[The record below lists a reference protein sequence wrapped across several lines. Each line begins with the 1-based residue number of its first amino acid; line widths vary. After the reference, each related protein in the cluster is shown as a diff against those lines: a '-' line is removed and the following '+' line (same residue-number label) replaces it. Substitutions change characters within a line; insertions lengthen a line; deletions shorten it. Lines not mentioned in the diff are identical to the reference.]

1 METQNKYEDM
11 SVLTALNYIKT
22 GKILLPDIQREYVWS
37 YRDIEL
43 LFESIVDDYPIG
55 SCIMW
60 KTTRITINETKPNLY
75 YFHTDFSRKEPVN
88 KKVPEVLA
96 EDKENNYYVILDG
109 QQRLTSFNIAF
120 NGSYTDFKGGRGN
133 PRDNPE
139 NWIKREL
146 YYNLQYDPKADKD
159 DETPSKRFAFLKKED
174 GENEQWYKVKELLKY
189 DKQHDLSKDLIL
201 NGYSDQAQNDLIK
214 LFARIHARG
223 ASDGALIHYYSIEDE
238 EYDHVLDIFV
248 RVNSTGQKLAKSDLL
263 FSTLIDGWKIARD
276 DIEKFIKTLN
286 SKGEGFAFNK
296 DFLMRLCMALVDGTI
311 KLKIQNLNRKTIS
324 KIRDNWEKIKNAT
337 RSMVGL
343 LVDLGFS
350 SENLTSYNATM
361 PIVYFLFKGGN
372 IKDDCSRQEVKKFL
386 TISMAKRLFGVS
398 SDAALTK
405 SREVLQNIDCS
416 KTKFSMSLFS
426 SVVLVGGRTFTVS
439 EDDVD
444 YWLDNYQKGPDT
456 YSLLSLLYPN
466 CKLSYFAF
474 HQDHCHPY
482 TAFENKN
489 LKKLN
494 LKLTQE
500 KISEWQKKRNLLP
513 NLQFLEGTENESKNS
528 TPFKEWVSA
537 GNDFD
542 YRPENV
548 SLELVNFDN
557 FFKERRKLMK
567 ARLLQIFNLE
577 PSQSTIENNSE
588 CNFQQDSNH
597 GDQMEVSLGSFSVE
611 SHAIEERINILSKK
625 FIEQKELLGSV
636 KIGKCDDDYIRF
648 TTDLMDGIIP
658 ESETPTS
665 GWETKKYYYYE
676 ISYEDS
682 KIVMCLAF
690 SKHLTPDLLKIC
702 KKIHSIFPCIEE
714 GRIQKSN
721 NWKHTLLVTNEEDTT
736 DSDSDECIN
745 GILEKLF
752 DRLMKLERQLVD
764 KLNAQ
769 V

>member
-1 METQNKYEDM
+1 MVTQNKYEDI
-11 SVLTALNYIKT
+11 SVLDALNYIKS
-22 GKILLPDIQREYVWS
+22 GKILLPDIQREYVWN
-37 YRDIEL
+37 YHDIEL
-43 LFESIVDDYPIG
+43 LFESVVEGYPIG

-60 KTTRITINETKPNLY
+60 KTTRIAINENKPNLY
-75 YFHTDFSRKEPVN
+75 YFHTNFSRKEPEN

-96 EDKENNYYVILDG
+96 EDKENDYYIVLDG

-120 NGSYTDFKGGRGN
+120 NGSYTDFKGGKGN

-139 NWIKREL
+139 NWITREL

-159 DETPSKRFAFLKKED
+159 DETPSKRFAFLKNAD
-174 GENEQWYKVKELLKY
+174 GEQEQWYKVKQLLKY
-189 DKQHDLSKDLIL
+189 DKQNALIKDLLSK
-201 NGYSDQAQNDLIK
+201 GYSEQAQEDLTV
-214 LFARIHARG
+214 LFERIHAVK
-223 ASDGALIHYYSIEDE
+223 DGGLIHYYSIEDE

-276 DIEKFIKTLN
+276 DIEKFLKTLN
-286 SKGEGFAFNK
+286 SRGEGFAFNK

-337 RSMVGL
+337 SSMVDL

-372 IKDDCSRQEVKKFL
+372 IKDDCSHQEVKKFL
-386 TISMAKRLFGVS
+386 AISMAKRLFGVS

-416 KTKFSMSLFS
+416 KTKFSISLFS

-577 PSQSTIENNSE
+577 PSQNPIENNSE
-588 CNFQQDSNH
+588 CNFQQDNNH
-597 GDQMEVSLGSFSVE
+597 GDQLEVGLDSLSVE

-625 FIEQKELLGSV
+625 FIEQKELLGKV
-636 KIGKCDDDYIRF
+636 RIGKCDDEYIRF

-658 ESETPTS
+658 ESEDPTS
-665 GWETKKYYYYE
+665 GWETNKYYYYE

-682 KIVMCLAF
+682 KIVMCLTF
-690 SKHLTPDLLKIC
+690 SKHLTPDLLETC

-714 GRIQKSN
+714 GRIQKHN

-736 DSDSDECIN
+736 DTDSDECIN

-764 KLNAQ
+764 ELNAR

>member
-120 NGSYTDFKGGRGN
+120 NGSYTDFKGGKGN

-174 GENEQWYKVKELLKY
+174 VEKEQWYKVKELLKY
-189 DKQHDLSKDLIL
+189 DKQHDLSKDLIS

-223 ASDGALIHYYSIEDE
+223 AADGALIHYYSIEDE

-577 PSQSTIENNSE
+577 PSQSTIGNNSE

-658 ESETPTS
+658 ESEIPTS

>member
-1 METQNKYEDM
+1 MVTQNKYEDI
-11 SVLTALNYIKT
+11 SVLDALNYIKS
-22 GKILLPDIQREYVWS
+22 GKILLPDIQREYVWN
-37 YRDIEL
+37 YHDIEL
-43 LFESIVDDYPIG
+43 LFESVVEGYPIG

-60 KTTRITINETKPNLY
+60 KTTRIAINENKPNLY
-75 YFHTDFSRKEPVN
+75 YFHTNFSRKEPEN

-96 EDKENNYYVILDG
+96 EDKENDYYIVLDG

-120 NGSYTDFKGGRGN
+120 NGSYTDFKGGKGN

-139 NWIKREL
+139 NWITREL

-159 DETPSKRFAFLKKED
+159 DETPSKRFTFLKNAD
-174 GENEQWYKVKELLKY
+174 GEQEQWYKVKQLLKY
-189 DKQHDLSKDLIL
+189 DKQNALIKDLLSK
-201 NGYSDQAQNDLIK
+201 GYSEQAQEDLTV
-214 LFARIHARG
+214 LFERIHAVK
-223 ASDGALIHYYSIEDE
+223 DGGLIHYYSIEDE

-276 DIEKFIKTLN
+276 DIEKFLKTLN
-286 SKGEGFAFNK
+286 SRGEGFAFNK

-337 RSMVGL
+337 SSMVDL

-372 IKDDCSRQEVKKFL
+372 IKDDCSHQEVKKFL
-386 TISMAKRLFGVS
+386 AISMAKRLFGVS

-416 KTKFSMSLFS
+416 KTKFSISLFS

-567 ARLLQIFNLE
+567 ARLLQIL
-577 PSQSTIENNSE
+577 
-588 CNFQQDSNH
+588 
-597 GDQMEVSLGSFSVE
+597 
-611 SHAIEERINILSKK
+611 
-625 FIEQKELLGSV
+625 
-636 KIGKCDDDYIRF
+636 Y
-648 TTDLMDGIIP
+648 
-658 ESETPTS
+658 
-665 GWETKKYYYYE
+665 
-676 ISYEDS
+676 
-682 KIVMCLAF
+682 
-690 SKHLTPDLLKIC
+690 
-702 KKIHSIFPCIEE
+702 
-714 GRIQKSN
+714 
-721 NWKHTLLVTNEEDTT
+721 
-736 DSDSDECIN
+736 
-745 GILEKLF
+745 
-752 DRLMKLERQLVD
+752 
-764 KLNAQ
+764 
-769 V
+769 